1 MLAELKEFFSE
12 LVDGQ
17 KPQHQFAENDYRR
30 AAAALLV
37 HVATLDGDL
46 TDAKRNKLHAILET
60 QYGLDAAA
68 TDELIAEATQDDR
81 EAVDFY
87 HFTSLLMR
95 TLDGELTDVKRHK
108 LHAILETQYGL
119 DPGAT
124 DELIEEATQDDREA
138 VDFYHFTSLLMRAL
152 DEAGRLRI
160 VEMLW
165 EMVYADGVV
174 SEFEANVMWR
184 VADLLAVSARDRIAL
199 RERVAAAQ
207 GNP

>member
-1 MLAELKEFFSE
+1 MLAELKEFLSE
-12 LVDGQ
+12 LIDGQ
-17 KPQHQFAENDYRR
+17 KPQHQFADNDYRR

-37 HVATLDGDL
+37 HVATLDGEL
-46 TDAKRNKLHAILET
+46 TDAKRGKLHAILEA
-60 QYGLDAAA
+60 QYGLDPGA

-95 TLDGELTDVKRHK
+95 TLD
-108 LHAILETQYGL
+108 
-119 DPGAT
+119 
-124 DELIEEATQDDREA
+124 
-138 VDFYHFTSLLMRAL
+138 
-152 DEAGRLRI
+152 EAGRLRI

-165 EMVYADGVV
+165 EMVYVDGAV

-184 VADLLAVSARDRIAL
+184 VADLLAVSARDRITL

-207 GNP
+207 NET

>member
-37 HVATLDGDL
+37 HVATLDG
-46 TDAKRNKLHAILET
+46 
-60 QYGLDAAA
+60 
-68 TDELIAEATQDDR
+68 
-81 EAVDFY
+81 
-87 HFTSLLMR
+87 
-95 TLDGELTDVKRHK
+95 ELTDVKRHK

-124 DELIEEATQDDREA
+124 DELIADATQDDREA
-138 VDFYHFTSLLMRAL
+138 VDFYHFTSLLMRTL

-165 EMVYADGVV
+165 EMVYADGAV

-184 VADLLAVSARDRIAL
+184 VADLLAVSARDRITL

-207 GNP
+207 SKP

>member
-12 LVDGQ
+12 LVDGE
-17 KPQHQFAENDYRR
+17 KPQHQFAETDYRR

-37 HVATLDGDL
+37 HVATLDGEL
-46 TDAKRNKLHAILET
+46 TDAKRDKLHSILET
-60 QYGLDAAA
+60 QYGLDEAA

-95 TLDGELTDVKRHK
+95 TLD
-108 LHAILETQYGL
+108 
-119 DPGAT
+119 
-124 DELIEEATQDDREA
+124 
-138 VDFYHFTSLLMRAL
+138 
-152 DEAGRLRI
+152 EAGRLRI

-165 EMVYADGVV
+165 EMVYADGNVT
-174 SEFEANVMWR
+174 EFEANMLWR

-199 RERVAAAQ
+199 RERVAAARDD
-207 GNP
+207 P

>member
-1 MLAELKEFFSE
+1 MLAELKEFLSE

-17 KPQHQFAENDYRR
+17 KSQQQFAETDYRR

-46 TDAKRNKLHAILET
+46 TDVKRYKLHGILEA
-60 QYGLDAAA
+60 QYGLAPAA

-95 TLDGELTDVKRHK
+95 TLD
-108 LHAILETQYGL
+108 
-119 DPGAT
+119 
-124 DELIEEATQDDREA
+124 
-138 VDFYHFTSLLMRAL
+138 
-152 DEAGRLRI
+152 EAGRLRI

-165 EMVYADGVV
+165 EMVYADGSV
-174 SEFEANVMWR
+174 SEF
-184 VADLLAVSARDRIAL
+184 
-199 RERVAAAQ
+199 
-207 GNP
+207 